1 MEWKTDKFCDQS
13 AERAAD
19 GGAATLLRL
28 IEYASIEAR
37 YQRLPSTSEM
47 LKQAIEMLHREREA
61 VAPTKMV

>member
-1 MEWKTDKFCDQS
+1 MEWKADKSCDQS
-13 AERAAD
+13 AERAD

-37 YQRLPSTSEM
+37 YQRLPSTAEM

-61 VAPTKMV
+61 IP